1 MGLISRVS
9 SRTYRHNP
17 HLPNLT
23 LHKKMADNN
32 HDDNDL
38 LDYDE
43 EEVTQ
48 TQAKDK
54 TEETKDVKGTYVS
67 VHGAGFRDFLLKPE
81 LLKAIL
87 DCGFEHP
94 SEVQNECI
102 PQAVLG
108 MDVLCQAKSGMG
120 KTAVFVLATLQQME
134 PVEGQVSTI
143 ILCHTREL
151 AFQISKEYERFSK
164 YLSGVKVG
172 VFFGGMPIEKDRE
185 VLRKSPPHVV
195 VGTPGRILALIRGR
209 ELNLKH
215 IKHFV
220 LDECDKMLEQLDMR
234 RDVQDIFRSTPH
246 EKQVMMFSATLS
258 KEIRPVCKKFM
269 NDPMEVYVDDDTKLT
284 LHGLRQ
290 HFVNLKEQEKNRK
303 LFDLLD
309 ALEFNQVVIFV
320 KSVQRCIALN
330 QLLKD
335 QNFPAIDIH
344 RSMNQKERLERYSL
358 FKNFQRRI
366 LVATNLFGRGID
378 IERVNIVF
386 NYDMPEDS
394 DTYLHR
400 VARAGRFGTKGLAI
414 SFVADDEDN
423 KTLDSVQSRFEVKIT
438 ELPEEIDIST
448 YIEGR

>member
-1 MGLISRVS
+1 MS
-9 SRTYRHNP
+9 
-17 HLPNLT
+17 
-23 LHKKMADNN
+23 
-32 HDDNDL
+32 
-38 LDYDE
+38 
-43 EEVTQ
+43 
-48 TQAKDK
+48 
-54 TEETKDVKGTYVS
+54 
-67 VHGAGFRDFLLKPE
+67 
-81 LLKAIL
+81 AI
-87 DCGFEHP
+87 
-94 SEVQNECI
+94 
-102 PQAVLG
+102 
-108 MDVLCQAKSGMG
+108 
-120 KTAVFVLATLQQME
+120 
-134 PVEGQVSTI
+134 
-143 ILCHTREL
+143 
-151 AFQISKEYERFSK
+151 
-164 YLSGVKVG
+164 KVG
-172 VFFGGMPIEKDRE
+172 VFFGGMAIAKDE
-185 VLRKSPPHVV
+185 QVLKNNCPHIV

-209 ELNLKH
+209 ELSLKNV
-215 IKHFV
+215 KHFV

-335 QNFPAIDIH
+335 QNFPSIDIH
-344 RSMNQKERLERYSL
+344 RSMNQKERLERYSQ

-400 VARAGRFGTKGLAI
+400 VARAGRFGTKGLAV
-414 SFVADDEDN
+414 SFVSAEEDT
-423 KTLDSVQSRFEVKIT
+423 KILEQVQSRFEVSIK
-438 ELPEEIDIST
+438 ELPDEIEMSS
-448 YIEGR
+448 YIEGK